1 MTPIF
6 IAGPCVIESA
16 DLLDEVACELVR
28 IKQKFNIEIYFK
40 ASFDKANRTSV
51 HSYRG
56 PGLEKGL
63 QMLGDVREKYGLKL
77 LTDIHESFQ
86 AAPVGEVV
94 DVLQIPAFLCRQTD
108 LLVAAART
116 GKIVNIKKAQFLS
129 GLDMKYPV
137 EKAQES
143 GAKEIWLTERGN
155 IYGYNNLV
163 VDFRNIPDMKAFV
176 PRVVMDCT
184 HSVQRPGAAGGK
196 TGGNREQTEE
206 LTKQLSEKKRMIAN
220 LMKTLAMNEPT
231 STLFEYTKNEVERL
245 DSEIK
250 NTENELAKLSYI
262 SEQDDKRSEH
272 VDMLVRS
279 LGEFR
284 ERFAELSV
292 VDKRDF
298 MRKIIDRIE
307 WDGENAHIF
316 LRRTAG

>member
-63 QMLGDVREKYGLKL
+63 QMLGDVREKHGLKL

-129 GLDMKYPV
+129 GLYMKYPV

-143 GAKEIWLTERGN
+143 GAREIWLTERGN

-196 TGGNREQTEE
+196 TGGNREFVPAMALAAKAFGANGYFFETHPDP
-206 LTKQLSEKKRMIAN
+206 EKAMSDGPNMLYLKDLETVIA
-220 LMKTLAMNEPT
+220 
-231 STLFEYTKNEVERL
+231 
-245 DSEIK
+245 
-250 NTENELAKLSYI
+250 
-262 SEQDDKRSEH
+262 
-272 VDMLVRS
+272 S
-279 LGEFR
+279 L
-284 ERFAELSV
+284 L
-292 VDKRDF
+292 
-298 MRKIIDRIE
+298 
-307 WDGENAHIF
+307 
-316 LRRTAG
+316 